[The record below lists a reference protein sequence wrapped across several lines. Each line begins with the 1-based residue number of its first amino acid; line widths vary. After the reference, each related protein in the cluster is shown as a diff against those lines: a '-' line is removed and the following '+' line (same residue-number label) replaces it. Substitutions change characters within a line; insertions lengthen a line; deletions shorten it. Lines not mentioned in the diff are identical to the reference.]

1 MALSP
6 VVVTLPNEL
15 IVMAPSVVP
24 KLPMAP
30 TLMPAAMPAAKTP
43 WVVISPVEVM
53 VTGP

>member
-1 MALSP
+1 MPMALLP

-24 KLPMAP
+24 SVPMLPA
-30 TLMPAAMPAAKTP
+30 LMPAAKVPLVA
-43 WVVISPVEVM
+43 ISPVEVM